1 MSTETTTKKIAL
13 IGMGQMG
20 HYYAPILVRNMG
32 IDAESIV
39 LYDVR
44 PEAMVFSL
52 EELKKAPELEG
63 IRKAAS
69 LSEALEGAHI
79 AFNLTN
85 SPSHLDVLKAM
96 IAAKVQYI
104 FAEKPI
110 VPVEDL
116 SACMALDFGDTEVIA
131 GFVINFS
138 GAVDALLK
146 RMERER
152 LYVAECVVR
161 WGKNRRNESR
171 PTAGVVDDEMP
182 HGLELFRLVGGS
194 FDDYEV
200 RSIIG
205 HQPFANPDVQLR
217 AMALD
222 PSFVLHPPATAQV
235 FAQVDDENNQSSLM
249 MDISYVRDDQVRE
262 VTFFLEDRLS
272 ADAHITAKLT
282 FDTNIG
288 DGKKGD
294 VLEFGPIDGE
304 LERYVF
310 TTNKLLDM
318 MQSFFA
324 FTSGAERDKRLTNFG
339 EAIGNICFAERVS
352 KSGRLGGKNS

>member
-1 MSTETTTKKIAL
+1 
-13 IGMGQMG
+13 MGQMG
-20 HYYAPILVRNMG
+20 RYYLPILIRDLG
-32 IDAESIV
+32 FDPRTIV
-39 LYDVR
+39 IFDLD
-44 PEAMVFSL
+44 PNKMVFSDEEVKKVPGLADVWRAQSL
-52 EELKKAPELEG
+52 ED
-63 IRKAAS
+63 
-69 LSEALEGAHI
+69 ALIDATV

-96 IAAKVQYI
+96 TVAKVKYI
-104 FAEKPI
+104 FAEKPF

-116 SACMALDFGDTEVIA
+116 DECMNLNLRGTEIVA
-131 GFVINFS
+131 GYVINFS
-138 GAVDALLK
+138 GAVDALMN
-146 RMERER
+146 RMKQEG

-161 WGKNRRNESR
+161 WGKNRRHEAR

-194 FDDYEV
+194 YDDFEV

-205 HQPFANPDVQLR
+205 YQPFANPDVQQR

-235 FAQVDDENNQSSLM
+235 FAQIDEEDNQSSLM

-262 VTFFLEDRLS
+262 VTFFLEDRRS
-272 ADAHITAKLT
+272 ADAHITARLT

-304 LERYVF
+304 LERSVF
-310 TTNKLLDM
+310 TGNKLLDM

-324 FTSGAERDKRLTNFG
+324 FTNGAERDPRLTNFG
-339 EAIGNICFAERVS
+339 AAIGNICFAERVL
-352 KSGRLGGKNS
+352 KSGRLGGKNA